1 MNSVSGITLRGVKA
15 VPVEV
20 EVEITGGLFNISVV
34 GLPDTAVREARERVR
49 AALRSVGIT
58 LRGRVAINLA
68 PADVPKEGA
77 LLDLAI
83 AVAIACVQGGVKVKK
98 PSLFIGELA
107 LDGRLRKVRGAVPAA
122 FLARDKGWDIYL
134 PEENAEEVSLVEGV
148 SAWRVRLLGDLFA
161 HLRERSN
168 CQVSLTV
175 RRIILLRRQIRTFP
189 TSKASRLP
197 NGHSR

>member
-107 LDGRLRKVRGAVPAA
+107 LDGRLRKVR
-122 FLARDKGWDIYL
+122 
-134 PEENAEEVSLVEGV
+134 
-148 SAWRVRLLGDLFA
+148 
-161 HLRERSN
+161 
-168 CQVSLTV
+168 
-175 RRIILLRRQIRTFP
+175 
-189 TSKASRLP
+189 
-197 NGHSR
+197 